1 MTLWL
6 QPPRGTQD
14 RFPDEFAVRKHI
26 FDTWR
31 KVCLSFG
38 YEEYL
43 WPLVEHADIWRAK
56 SGEDVWGSE
65 LTLITDREGK
75 ISDLALRPEMTP
87 SVTRMV
93 ASKYPSLSKPIR
105 WFSIANF
112 YRNERPQRGRNRE
125 FRQLNIDMFGE
136 TSQLAELEA
145 LQMAMEIMFAFDA
158 PQDSFVLKINHRHLI
173 ENFLLEVVGL
183 SPEQKTNMI
192 RLMDKWEK
200 LPREAFVAT
209 AIELGASTSQ
219 TEQVVQFLSA
229 TSLSELLEVLPA
241 LATQPSIAEM
251 QLLMQQMS
259 DIWYGAWITFVPS
272 LMRWFDY
279 YDGLVFEVFDKHPD
293 NNRAMFGGGRYNGLA
308 EIFGSKEQIPAIGSA
323 PGDEPM
329 RLFLESWGLLQAIQN
344 KIQEVIYVQLLD
356 ASVALEAARLAIRLR
371 KEGNNVELSTQ
382 VKTAQKAFSY
392 AEKKGYT
399 QLILIW
405 NDEIHSQTVKIKH
418 IHTGEEKSIS
428 L

>member
-1 MTLWL
+1 M
-6 QPPRGTQD
+6 
-14 RFPDEFAVRKHI
+14 
-26 FDTWR
+26 
-31 KVCLSFG
+31 
-38 YEEYL
+38 
-43 WPLVEHADIWRAK
+43 
-56 SGEDVWGSE
+56 
-65 LTLITDREGK
+65 TLITDREGK

-259 DIWYGAWITFVPS
+259 DI
-272 LMRWFDY
+272 
-279 YDGLVFEVFDKHPD
+279 
-293 NNRAMFGGGRYNGLA
+293 
-308 EIFGSKEQIPAIGSA
+308 
-323 PGDEPM
+323 
-329 RLFLESWGLLQAIQN
+329 
-344 KIQEVIYVQLLD
+344 
-356 ASVALEAARLAIRLR
+356 
-371 KEGNNVELSTQ
+371 
-382 VKTAQKAFSY
+382 
-392 AEKKGYT
+392 
-399 QLILIW
+399 
-405 NDEIHSQTVKIKH
+405 
-418 IHTGEEKSIS
+418 
-428 L
+428 